1 MTKNIKYLV
10 SLVFMTLVFAVAAT
24 AQLPSLA
31 NVGDDVYT
39 SEADGFEIAVPDG
52 CMKSGLDE
60 GVRSYS
66 CDVKEGRI
74 TVLVNPD
81 NTNIK
86 TNADLANFLR
96 GFKEG
101 LVKNPDVKFF
111 GETTAQIGD
120 YRGASYQITMEGEKT
135 LMVALVWGKFAVL
148 ISGRANSKVANS
160 AELISS
166 AVRSFTFVSPSSK

>member
-1 MTKNIKYLV
+1 MTKNIKYLI
-10 SLVFMTLVFAVAAT
+10 SLVFMTLTFTVAAT

-31 NVGDDVYT
+31 NVGDDVYV
-39 SEADGFEIAVPDG
+39 SEADGFEIGVPDG
-52 CMKSGLDE
+52 CMKSSIVE
-60 GVRSYS
+60 GTHSYS

-74 TVLVNPD
+74 AIIINTDNP
-81 NTNIK
+81 NIK
-86 TNADLANFLR
+86 TDADLANFLT
-96 GFKEG
+96 GFKQG
-101 LVKNPDVKFF
+101 LVKNPDVKLF

-148 ISGRANSKVANS
+148 ISGRADSKVANS

-166 AVRSFTFVSPSSK
+166 AVQSFTFVSPSSK